1 MCYVNSALLLV
12 YVGTWVVYA
21 SVPLHLF
28 VQTNKD
34 IVAQIIYATLAGDIL
49 LTAAYAHEFPHYGLK
64 GGLTN
69 YAAGMPSVCQSKI
82 SLQEPGA
89 SSYWHFCAWQ
99 AMLVITFPK
108 LHFY

>member
-1 MCYVNSALLLV
+1 M
-12 YVGTWVVYA
+12 
-21 SVPLHLF
+21 
-28 VQTNKD
+28 
-34 IVAQIIYATLAGDIL
+34 AQIIYATLAGDIL
-49 LTAAYAHEFPHYGLK
+49 LTADYAHEFPHYGLK

-99 AMLVITFPK
+99 AMLVNHLPQAPLLLMDGSDVGYGGPSLLTAQVFCWLNII
-108 LHFY
+108 